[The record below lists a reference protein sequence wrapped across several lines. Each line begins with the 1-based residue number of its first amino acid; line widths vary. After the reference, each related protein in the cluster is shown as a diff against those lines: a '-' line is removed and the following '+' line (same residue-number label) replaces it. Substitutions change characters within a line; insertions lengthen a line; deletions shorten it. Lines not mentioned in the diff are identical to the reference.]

1 MNFSN
6 IQQKNI
12 PGLNFYGD
20 VTDKAIDNLESS
32 FQDLFFQSEDYEL
45 QTFERQFF
53 EEKNTKTILVKM
65 PAAVQK
71 ISHKL
76 PFYRAVLQ
84 EEIDSENLKKV
95 KTIRYYVDINRI
107 FYVQIIFEMS

>member
-1 MNFSN
+1 MDFSN

-20 VTDKAIDNLESS
+20 VTDKAIDRLESS

-45 QTFERQFF
+45 EKFDRQFF

-65 PAAVQK
+65 PEAVQK
-71 ISHKL
+71 ISHKQS
-76 PFYRAVLQ
+76 FYRTVLQ
-84 EEIDSENLKKV
+84 EELDSENLKKI
-95 KTIRYYVDINRI
+95 KTVRYYVDMNLI
-107 FYVQIIFEMS
+107 FYVQIIFEMN